1 MWGAEG
7 ERDTSVSCYAK
18 RGSLAAVYSATVLA
32 WLADNSG
39 NLDGTAN
46 FLDRRLA
53 DIARIPKITKPVRSV
68 ISAGERIANILMQGL
83 AKRHS
88 R

>member
-1 MWGAEG
+1 L
-7 ERDTSVSCYAK
+7 T
-18 RGSLAAVYSATVLA
+18 
-32 WLADNSG
+32 NSG
-39 NLDGTAN
+39 NLDGTVD

-68 ISAGERIANILMQGL
+68 ISAGERIANSLMQGL

>member
-1 MWGAEG
+1 
-7 ERDTSVSCYAK
+7 
-18 RGSLAAVYSATVLA
+18 VLA
-32 WLADNSG
+32 WLADSSG
-39 NLDGTAN
+39 NLDGTVD

-68 ISAGERIANILMQGL
+68 VAVGERIANSLMQGL